1 MQKDINRSWF
11 FRQPQQEVWD
21 YLTKAELLEQW
32 LMKNNFK
39 PVVGHQFQFISD
51 GLTDCEI
58 AGVAYCQVLEV
69 VPTSRLSYSW
79 KYSMKGAEIS
89 TDSVVTWTLH
99 EKNGGTELHLL
110 HNGFTL
116 MEDVISHTDGWVKN
130 LNRLTELLNVPGHV
144 HTNA

>member
-1 MQKDINRSWF
+1 MQKDINRTWF
-11 FRQPQQEVWD
+11 FQQPPQEVWN

-39 PVVGHQFQFISD
+39 PVVGHRFQFSSD
-51 GLTDCEI
+51 GDSNCGKKGFASCE
-58 AGVAYCQVLEV
+58 VLEV

-79 KYSMKGAEIS
+79 KCEQGVSDTPI
-89 TDSVVTWTLH
+89 DSVVTWTLH

-116 MEDVISHTDGWVKN
+116 LEDALDHTNGWIRILNN
-130 LNRLTELLNVPGHV
+130 LIELLNVPGHV